1 MLLPY
6 AATATAVVCFSFEIL
21 LKACQHMGDMP
32 VAADASASSMVI
44 MSRGAL
50 VVCARH
56 RPLVLQP
63 PSTAAV
69 GRLCI
74 GLACACGSA
83 SVRFSTGVRLKV
95 QPSIGNSMDGV
106 VT

>member
-1 MLLPY
+1 
-6 AATATAVVCFSFEIL
+6 
-21 LKACQHMGDMP
+21 MGDMP
-32 VAADASASSMVI
+32 VAAAASASSMVI

-63 PSTAAV
+63 RSTAAV

-83 SVRFSTGVRLKV
+83 SVRFSRTEVRLKV
-95 QPSIGNSMDGV
+95 QPSIGNSIDGLGHMSDK
-106 VT
+106 